1 MPFGPKYDGTAP
13 GDKENETPAMGINY
27 RTKKILY
34 GWAMLTPSLVGLII
48 FTLGAV
54 LFSFG
59 LSFFKTNLLSP
70 AKFVGFKNYIS
81 ILSDDPLFGQSLFN
95 TFYFAFANIVVGI
108 VFSMAIALLLNR
120 KQRGTTFFR
129 SVYFVPFVI
138 SLVAVAT
145 TWKWIYHEDFG
156 MANYFLKLINLPP
169 APWIN
174 DAAWAMPSI
183 ILMSIWRTT
192 GYRTV
197 IFLAGLQ
204 AIPDMYYESAMLD
217 GANAWQRIRY
227 ITLPL
232 LSPTTIFVAITSTIF
247 SFQVF
252 GQVYILTQGG
262 PANSTSVAMWHLYV
276 NGFRFFRM
284 GYSSAIAWIL
294 FAIIFVFTILQW
306 KLVGRRVYGN

>member
-1 MPFGPKYDGTAP
+1 
-13 GDKENETPAMGINY
+13 MGINY
-27 RTKKILY
+27 RTKKVLY
-34 GWAMLTPSLVGLII
+34 AWALLTPSLVGLII

-70 AKFVGFKNYIS
+70 GRFVGFKNYIS
-81 ILSDDPLFGQSLFN
+81 ILTDDALFRQSLFN
-95 TFYFAFANIVVGI
+95 TFYFAITNVVIGI
-108 VFSMAIALLLNR
+108 VSSMAIALLLNR
-120 KQRGTTFFR
+120 KQRGITFFR

-145 TWKWIYHEDFG
+145 TWKWIYNEDFG
-156 MANYFLKLINLPP
+156 MANYFLKLLGLPS

-197 IFLAGLQ
+197 LFLAGLQ

-262 PANSTSVAMWHLYV
+262 PANSTSVAMWHLYI

-294 FAIIFVFTILQW
+294 FAIIFVFTMLQW
-306 KLVGRRVYGN
+306 KLVGRRVYGK